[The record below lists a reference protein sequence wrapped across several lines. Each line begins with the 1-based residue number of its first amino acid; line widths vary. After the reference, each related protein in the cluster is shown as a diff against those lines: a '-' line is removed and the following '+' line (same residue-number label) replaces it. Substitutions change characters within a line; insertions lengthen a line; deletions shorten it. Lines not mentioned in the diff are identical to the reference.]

1 MSDAWY
7 YAEGDNAVGPITLV
21 DLKKRLIFVSNAK
34 DVLVWRAG
42 FANWQSA
49 GSVFDL
55 ALLPAQKPP
64 PIPQSVG
71 GRIARGLLSLFS
83 SFLAGFAIYF
93 FIRIFMPQIYK
104 MLQEMGQFWFW
115 VSLGSGYALAAIA
128 VNVLARFLPPK
139 AWEKS
144 GKFLILWIL
153 TLIGF
158 VVVLRS
164 FDVALSWPPN
174 VHAQ

>member
-7 YAEGDNAVGPITLV
+7 YADGDKAVGPITLV
-21 DLKKRLIFVSNAK
+21 DLKKRLVFVSNAK

-55 ALLPAQKPP
+55 ARLPTRRPP
-64 PIPQSVG
+64 PIPQSLG
-71 GRIARGLLSLFS
+71 RRIARGLLSLFS
-83 SFLAGFAIYF
+83 SFLAGFGLYL

-104 MLQEMGQFWFW
+104 MLQDMGQFWFW
-115 VSLGSGYALAAIA
+115 VSLGSGYAVAAIT
-128 VNVLARFLPPK
+128 VNVLARFLPTK
-139 AWEKS
+139 VWESS
-144 GKFLILWIL
+144 GRFLILWIL

-158 VVVLRS
+158 VVALRS
-164 FDVALSWPPN
+164 FDFALEWPPN
-174 VHAQ
+174 IHAE